1 MNKRLV
7 LLALLLPSIAFMNKS
22 YSDEVTSIDKAG
34 KIYSIIEGTSTDY
47 NFDVVDKD
55 GNTKYY
61 KINLNP
67 NNMSNFN
74 QVQWSVDPVSDGTA
88 IPIILPNGQ
97 YTTLYYSYT
106 KPETYNYVN
115 NQTTTFDGN
124 NAQNK
129 TFRRTTIRDVN
140 SNYNGHLTNSETTTS
155 DINADFLSGYNHTTT
170 TTRNSYGGAIYN
182 SGTINNINGVFVFN
196 TADALYLTNTAGGAI
211 YNIGAINNI
220 NSDFISNNTSTDG
233 GAIFNNGTIQ
243 GIYGNFID
251 NFTTG
256 GNGGAIYNT
265 NYIKD
270 IKSDFLMNFYSGS
283 GNSYGGAIYNSGTI
297 DSMIGDFIA
306 NYIIEN
312 SNSRAIYGSAVY
324 NEGNIKYLKSDFIG
338 NNISTTKEATALGG
352 AVYNATS
359 NGLII
364 DNSNFISN
372 YVVMSNYD
380 GKAEGGAIYAKE
392 FIPITNSIFIGNYAK
407 TGNPTGT
414 AKGGAIYANK
424 SIDIIADNGLSLI
437 KGNYTLNREK
447 KDNQAIFV
455 NTGADTSATLKLNA
469 VNNGEIIIDDKIAGG
484 NTTLGY
490 KYKVNIT
497 GDNTSSVSLNNE
509 VQNANATLANT
520 NLYMSENAFSDSNT
534 TLTANS
540 GTIHMA
546 NGDIEDYQINKLTSN
561 PDTNYTIDVDTSNP
575 ENITSDTIST
585 GDGSSGT
592 ITISE
597 VNTTNNIDSYT
608 TQVLLAQDDN
618 IQLDL
623 TDELKNGTTT
633 TSTVYTSDEMKS
645 NVNWDETFNSYK
657 QDTVTTSSYSLATT
671 NTTNDSITY
680 NTSST
685 TGEKTFV
692 GTNGDTLALL
702 NQYETTDER
711 NFNFNSADNV
721 YTVTDN
727 LGVTAKG
734 TLNINGV
741 ANESNRSTIDGNS
754 LALFVLD
761 QESKLN
767 FKDVKITNAQSVVT
781 GTNTKAEVTLDNVE
795 MVNNTNGIKTA
806 GSVTIKG
813 NSTIANNGNGIEV
826 TSNSSIVT
834 LDATDSVITLNDKIT
849 GVSGSKLNLKGG
861 TINIAKKISV
871 LDMSMD
877 NTNVNLQNDNV
888 FNGADLLVKNQSTLN
903 MTNNA
908 TNTMYLNSLN
918 LNDNLN
924 MNVDVDLANRS
935 MDRIIA
941 SNYNLNNYFV
951 NVTKMN
957 LLSDSDSL
965 ITKILFADNNLKDN
979 VTTTVSEVA
988 YSPIWK
994 YSVAY
999 DKTSGQFIFTRGGD
1013 SGGGGTTPLIPTV
1026 NTLNPAV
1033 LTSPVAAQ
1041 LGGYIGM
1048 VENYEHAFNHMD
1060 MYMLKPYHARIAEAN
1075 ANKYAIAD
1083 NPNTAYISN
1092 EFNSPGI
1099 WFRPYANYDSV
1110 RLKHGPKVNNFSY
1123 GSFIG
1128 GDSALYRLK
1137 NGFIGEFTPYIAYNG
1152 SHQSFSGNSIYQNGG
1167 SLGFTGS
1174 LYKGNFFTGI
1184 TAAIGAS
1191 VADASTMFGNED
1203 FPMLMAGIANKTGY
1217 NFEFN
1222 NGRYIIQPSLLLSYT
1237 FVNTFDYTNGA
1248 GVKISSDPLHAL
1260 QISPNIK
1267 FVMNTKNGWQP
1278 YLTAGMNWNL
1288 IDETKVS
1295 ANLTSLPDM
1304 SIKPYVQYGIGV
1316 QKTMQDRFTAFIQ
1329 LVFRNGGRNGIAATG
1344 GMKYYLDKNKK
1355 SNKKK
1360 VKEKV

>member
-1 MNKRLV
+1 MNKKLI
-7 LLALLLPSIAFMNKS
+7 LLALLVSCTALENVGYA
-22 YSDEVTSIDKAG
+22 DEVTSFSGSD
-34 KIYSIIEGTSTDY
+34 KIYSITEGTSTDY

-67 NNMSNFN
+67 NNMSNFG
-74 QVQWSVDPVSDGTA
+74 QVQWSTDSTSGGKRILVK
-88 IPIILPNGQ
+88 LPNNE
-97 YTTLYYSYT
+97 TISLYYKYEI
-106 KPETYNYVN
+106 P
-115 NQTTTFDGN
+115 
-124 NAQNK
+124 
-129 TFRRTTIRDVN
+129 
-140 SNYNGHLTNSETTTS
+140 SNYITRTDTITDPTS
-155 DINADFLSGYNHTTT
+155 DVDSYYFDSMYGSYISNSQNNDIN
-170 TTRNSYGGAIYN
+170 IK
-182 SGTINNINGVFVFN
+182 
-196 TADALYLTNTAGGAI
+196 
-211 YNIGAINNI
+211 
-220 NSDFISNNTSTDG
+220 SDFSGENIISKTNNR
-233 GAIFNNGTIQ
+233 N
-243 GIYGNFID
+243 
-251 NFTTG
+251 
-256 GNGGAIYNT
+256 NGGAIYNT
-265 NYIKD
+265 GRLNDISGVFIKNGAKQNGGA
-270 IKSDFLMNFYSGS
+270 IYNSSTGTIANINSDFIANYSEGTNPEKIYAGAIYNDGNITSINGNFIGNYSNGS
-283 GNSYGGAIYNSGTI
+283 YSYGGAISNNGSINEIKGNFISNQAQTNGSQHYSFGNNTYGGAIYNTGTI
-297 DSMIGDFIA
+297 NS
-306 NYIIEN
+306 II
-312 SNSRAIYGSAVY
+312 
-324 NEGNIKYLKSDFIG
+324 SDFIG
-338 NNISTTKEATALGG
+338 NNSISHSNALGG
-352 AVYNATS
+352 AIYNS
-359 NGLII
+359 NKINLLT
-364 DNSNFISN
+364 SNFIGN
-372 YVVMSNYD
+372 YTISPNGYLANYN
-380 GKAEGGAIYAKE
+380 ALGGAIYNSVE
-392 FIPITNSIFIGNYAK
+392 NGINITNSNFLGNYASNQHE
-407 TGNPTGT
+407 GEEGPR
-414 AKGGAIYANK
+414 GGAIYTTK
-424 SIDIIADNGLSLI
+424 SLEINADNGSSI
-437 KGNYTLNREK
+437 FRGNYILPYNGN
-447 KDNQAIFV
+447 KDYQAIYV
-455 NTGADTSATLKLNA
+455 DSDSATLTLQSQ
-469 VNNGEIIIDDKIAGG
+469 NNGEIIFDDKISGVE
-484 NTTLGY
+484 GY
-490 KYKVNIT
+490 GLNII
-497 GDNTSSVSLNNE
+497 GDSTSSVTLNNE

-826 TSNSSIVT
+826 TSNSSVVT